1 MSTTFISVYP
11 FPLNGKMKSAI
22 IILII
27 IIEISQETENKED
40 VMYAKIKTELQAIQT
55 SITELKNFTMVIR
68 QFIDQYRQDT
78 EMIRENL
85 SHWNKTLL
93 DLNSKCGKMRK
104 QNSHTYRNLETLGKY
119 SKFK

>member
-1 MSTTFISVYP
+1 
-11 FPLNGKMKSAI
+11 MKSAI

-78 EMIRENL
+78 EMIRESL
-85 SHWNKTLL
+85 SHGNKTLL

-104 QNSHTYRNLETLGKY
+104 QNSYTYRNLETLGKY
-119 SKFK
+119 TEFK